1 MEVETYNL
9 LVVVSVDRGVSSNDA
24 VGDVDIVV
32 DAVVVDGGDVVVT
45 TSELIS
51 GLMVGSRNS

>member
-1 MEVETYNL
+1 M

-32 DAVVVDGGDVVVT
+32 DAVVVDGCDVVVT

>member
-1 MEVETYNL
+1 M
-9 LVVVSVDRGVSSNDA
+9 DRGVSSNDA